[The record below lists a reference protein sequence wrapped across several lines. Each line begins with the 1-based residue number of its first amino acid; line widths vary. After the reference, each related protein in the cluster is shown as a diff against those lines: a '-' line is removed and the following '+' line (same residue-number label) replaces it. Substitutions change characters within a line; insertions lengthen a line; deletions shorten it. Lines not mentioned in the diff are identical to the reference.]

1 MTDEE
6 YMAIALK
13 EASKSLASEDVP
25 VGAIIVRDGEI
36 IAKGYNT
43 REKYQLT
50 TAHAE
55 INAINDACKQVGRY
69 RLDGAIIYVT
79 KEPCLMCMGTILS
92 AHIAKIIYGA
102 SDYRFGTSHLADNN
116 NFNHKCEIVG
126 GVLGDKCEAEL
137 KKFFKNLRGKNA
149 STRKVK
155 DTTNEEVGN

>member
-1 MTDEE
+1 MTEIG
-6 YMAIALK
+6 YMQCAMQ
-13 EASKSLASEDVP
+13 EAKKSLKSGDIP
-25 VGAIIVRDGEI
+25 VGAIIVYKDKI
-36 IAKGYNT
+36 IARAHNQK
-43 REKYQLT
+43 EKNNCVLH
-50 TAHAE
+50 HAE
-55 INAINDACKQVGRY
+55 ILAIKKANRKLKTS
-69 RLDGAIIYVT
+69 RLDDMVLYTT

-92 AHIAKIIYGA
+92 AHIAKIVYGA